1 MYLFYLYMDK
11 ESDLDVNDGFDDSI
25 LLRPIWFKMGGFK
38 F

>member
-25 LLRPIWFKMGGFK
+25 LFEADLV
-38 F
+38 